1 MWNQGCNP
9 FGNAT
14 LATIAAA
21 PVVTPLLLTAS
32 NKVKAHIAAVVAP
45 VVANLAAI
53 FIFTMP
59 AACRRAREDDTE
71 PLRGPVTP

>member
-21 PVVTPLLLTAS
+21 PVVTPLLL
-32 NKVKAHIAAVVAP
+32 
-45 VVANLAAI
+45 
-53 FIFTMP
+53 
-59 AACRRAREDDTE
+59 
-71 PLRGPVTP
+71 PLPTR